1 MHIETLARVADVM
14 TREVATVAPATPVK
28 EIARVLAQRRVS
40 ALPVVD
46 LEGRV
51 VGVVSEADLLLKEG
65 RGALADPPRRFE
77 AASRRAQRAKAG
89 ATVAAELMTAPAL
102 TIAPEASVAD
112 AARLMRERGVKR
124 LVVVDDHDRLAG
136 IISRGDVIR
145 VFLRPDGD
153 IRRAVEEGLAA
164 SLLWLDARDL
174 EVTVADARFAKPL
187 DAGLHGVVGVVNHVV
202 YAWDD
207 RHPGKPPAL
216 SPELATPFWRG

>member
-136 IISRGDVIR
+136 IITRCCVEDPPYIKEAKIER
-145 VFLRPDGD
+145 IDLRRLYAAQTQLVCK
-153 IRRAVEEGLAA
+153 IRRKRHAAAIGRDRVEPRGRALQKE
-164 SLLWLDARDL
+164 DR
-174 EVTVADARFAKPL
+174 R
-187 DAGLHGVVGVVNHVV
+187 H
-202 YAWDD
+202 DD
-207 RHPGKPPAL
+207 RVGL
-216 SPELATPFWRG
+216 

>member
-1 MHIETLARVADVM
+1 VADVM

-89 ATVAAELMTAPAL
+89 ATGGRTWSCWPAAPSSSTASSGWSTTWSTPGMTGTPESRPPCRQSWRRRSGGDEGHASPPVHAHPQARRRVRRGAAAGGRRGRGRGAPG
-102 TIAPEASVAD
+102 
-112 AARLMRERGVKR
+112 RL
-124 LVVVDDHDRLAG
+124 HDRA
-136 IISRGDVIR
+136 R
-145 VFLRPDGD
+145 
-153 IRRAVEEGLAA
+153 RRAQARAA
-164 SLLWLDARDL
+164 
-174 EVTVADARFAKPL
+174 V
-187 DAGLHGVVGVVNHVV
+187 
-202 YAWDD
+202 
-207 RHPGKPPAL
+207 
-216 SPELATPFWRG
+216 RGRTG